1 MRKTKSK
8 SEQPA
13 LPWRR
18 ILVPIDFSSRSLR
31 ALEVAV
37 PLARDNNARLFLLSV
52 IEPSAYAAGLEGVVL
67 VAQGATLAKEARVK
81 LPKLAKE
88 RVPAS
93 VPVSRLVIHGK
104 PFDVITDVAKQ
115 KRIDLIVLSTHGYT
129 GLDRF
134 MLGSTA
140 ERVVRHAPCPV
151 FVVRRRG

>member
-1 MRKTKSK
+1 MRKPISK
-8 SEQPA
+8 SEQTV

-18 ILVPIDFSSRSLR
+18 ILVPIDFSNRSLR

-37 PLARDNNARLFLLSV
+37 ALARDHGARLFLLSV

-67 VAQGATLAKEARVK
+67 VAQGATLAGEAKVK
-81 LPKLAKE
+81 LPKLA
-88 RVPAS
+88 RQHVPAS
-93 VPVSRLVIHGK
+93 VPVSCLVLQGK
-104 PFDVITDVAKQ
+104 PFDVITRVAKQ
-115 KRIDLIVLSTHGYT
+115 KRIDLIVLTTHGYT